1 MNESFA
7 EFLALAILM
16 LVILCVILYGPML
29 IVGGLMMLAS

>member
-7 EFLALAILM
+7 EFFVLVLLM
-16 LVILCVILYGPML
+16 LGILCVILYGPML